1 MIENN
6 NIYQFKPDDAFN
18 FAKISGINHRQKGNE
33 LQFLYC
39 PYCSGGKHHDKN
51 TFSINLTTGQFE
63 CKRSSCSVKGNMI
76 TLARDFGDRF
86 ELSRDV
92 TQYYNINDN
101 ATQFKRFKDA
111 HRITESKDRAVEYL
125 KNRGISEDICR
136 QYEITIKAGTENV
149 LVFPFKDE
157 TGALQFIKYRNLD
170 YQKGKGSKEWCES
183 GCKPILFGMNH
194 CVDFT
199 TLVIT
204 EGQIDSLS
212 LAAAG
217 IKNAVSVPTGKNG
230 FTWKPHCWNWLI
242 QFDEIVVFGD
252 RENGEIT
259 LAKEVASFFPKRVR
273 VVRTADYRGCKDAN
287 EILQKY
293 DTASLWKA
301 IENAEPQISSRIK
314 NLADVE
320 AVDLSKLEAVKT
332 GFPTLDETIGGGFH
346 FGDLV
351 VLTGKCGDGKST
363 VASMMIAY
371 ALKQKYKVFCYSGEL
386 PGFMFKAWLDSQ
398 ILGKTKIMEA
408 DNNAVNEWY
417 DKQIYIYDNSVVDDS
432 DDDAFAAIEEAVKSL
447 DCRVILIDNLMTA
460 LPDNEAI
467 DLFHQQSLF
476 VKRCAKFAKAFNVV
490 ILLVAHPRKGNGTE
504 NDDISGS
511 GDITN
516 LASLVLRY
524 QRSNKDT
531 HCPLLTVTKNR
542 INGQTKV
549 GADGIKMQYIDT
561 SRRVLEEGQFD
572 TFGPLFM
579 ETKINEGFTDLPED
593 ADIPFV

>member
-1 MIENN
+1 MIGN
-6 NIYQFKPDDAFN
+6 NIYQFNPDDVGR
-18 FAKISGINHRQKGNE
+18 FAAAMGAKTKRRGDE
-33 LQFLYC
+33 LVFGLC
-39 PYCSGGKHHDKN
+39 PYCTGGSHHDHG
-51 TFSINLTTGQFE
+51 TFSINVKTGQFE
-63 CKRSSCSVKGNMI
+63 CKRSGCSVKGNMI

-92 TQYYNINDN
+92 TQYYNINN
-101 ATQFKRFKDA
+101 SASQFKRFKDS
-111 HRITESKDRAVEYL
+111 HRVTESKDRAVEYL
-125 KNRGISEDICR
+125 RSRGITEAVCR
-136 QYEITIKAGTENV
+136 KYEITIKSGTENI

-230 FTWKPHCWNWLI
+230 FTWKPHVWNWLI

-252 RENGEIT
+252 HENGEIT
-259 LAKEVASFFPKRVR
+259 LANEIAGFFPKRVR
-273 VVRTADYRGCKDAN
+273 VVRTADYMGCKDAN
-287 EILQKY
+287 EILQKHGP
-293 DTASLWKA
+293 AALGKA

-320 AVDLSKLEAVKT
+320 AVDLSKMEAVKT

-363 VASMMIAY
+363 VASMMIAS

-476 VKRCAKFAKAFNVV
+476 VKRCAKFAKAYNIV

-542 INGQTKV
+542 INGQTKA
-549 GADGIKMQYIDT
+549 GADGIKMQYIEA
-561 SRRVLEEGQFD
+561 SRRVLEEGQQD
-572 TFGPLFM
+572 TFGPMFVTT
-579 ETKINEGFTDLPED
+579 EVNEGFIDLPED
-593 ADIPFV
+593 EEIPFA